1 MLLFCYSTAVLFG
14 HHACNPFLG
23 VGIVMVF
30 MLGARSQEHPR
41 LEATRVRMDLDD
53 IIEKTLH
60 LDTIQVNYL
69 RFYIRLGRFEL
80 RDDTICR
87 GVCRISQGG
96 GGPNSKIFGNLDIH
110 AAKRHVASSEASSR
124 C

>member
-14 HHACNPFLG
+14 RHACNPFLG

-41 LEATRVRMDLDD
+41 LEAPRVKMDLDD

-60 LDTIQVNYL
+60 LDTIQVNYI
-69 RFYIRLGRFEL
+69 RFHIRLGRFEL

-96 GGPNSKIFGNLDIH
+96 GAQL
-110 AAKRHVASSEASSR
+110 
-124 C
+124 